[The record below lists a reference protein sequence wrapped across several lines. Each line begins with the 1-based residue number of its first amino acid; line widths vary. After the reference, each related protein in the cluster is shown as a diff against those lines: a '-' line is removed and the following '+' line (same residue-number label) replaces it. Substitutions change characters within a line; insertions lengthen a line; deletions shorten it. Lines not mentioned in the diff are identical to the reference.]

1 MESRSNLIAT
11 GGWNAA
17 RLRTALAGAFCFLL
31 VSCGASVVL
40 VQSEDL
46 QGLGSDD
53 LKSLQFYS
61 GKQAIVFAAE
71 IDEVIREVEK
81 ATLSTTKMLT
91 EHRLTIPKKTP
102 GEVFRF
108 DPISLE
114 LLLRFDPDL
123 PALTYQDLGNGL
135 ELVTNEVV
143 LDGVTYERV
152 LNSKPNRRGLLR
164 PEDRRYLAVRKK
176 DKTRHERNR
185 KKAAGVKKPKN

>member
-1 MESRSNLIAT
+1 MDLRSKLIAMD
-11 GGWNAA
+11 GRSAA
-17 RLRTALAGAFCFLL
+17 RLRTVLAGAFFLAL
-31 VSCGASVVL
+31 VSCGASVVN
-40 VQSEDL
+40 VVSEDL
-46 QGLGSDD
+46 QGLASDD
-53 LKSLQFYS
+53 LKALQFYS

-71 IDEVIREVEK
+71 VDEVIREVDK

-123 PALTYQDLGNGL
+123 PVLTYQDLGDGL

-143 LDGVTYERV
+143 LDGVTYARV
-152 LNSKPNRRGLLR
+152 LISKRNRRGMLR
-164 PEDRRYLAVRKK
+164 PEDRRYLAVRKR
-176 DKTRHERNR
+176 DKTKREKNR

>member
-1 MESRSNLIAT
+1 MDSRSKRIGT
-11 GGWNAA
+11 GGGTAA
-17 RLRTALAGAFCFLL
+17 RIRIALTGAFCFAL
-31 VSCGASVVL
+31 VSCGASVVN

-46 QGLGSDD
+46 QGLASDD

-61 GKQAIVFAAE
+61 GKAAIVFAVE
-71 IDEVIREVEK
+71 LDEVIREVDK

-114 LLLRFDPDL
+114 LQLRFDPDL
-123 PALTYQDLGNGL
+123 PALTYQDLGDGL
-135 ELVTNEVV
+135 ELITNEVI
-143 LDGVTYERV
+143 LDGVTYARV
-152 LNSKPNRRGLLR
+152 LLFKPNRRGLLR
-164 PEDRRYLAVRKK
+164 PEDRRVLAVRKR
-176 DKTRHERNR
+176 DKTKHEKNR